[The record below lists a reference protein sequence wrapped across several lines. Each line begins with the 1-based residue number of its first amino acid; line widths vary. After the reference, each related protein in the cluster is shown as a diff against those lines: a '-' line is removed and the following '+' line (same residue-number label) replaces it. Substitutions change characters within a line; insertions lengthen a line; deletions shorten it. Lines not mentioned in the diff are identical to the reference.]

1 MAAKIEIG
9 KDLLKRAEEH
19 ARTAGY
25 SSVSEFVAHLIEREL
40 AGAAAPAADNEEQAR
55 KRLQGLGYID

>member
-1 MAAKIEIG
+1 MIPALKIDGALVQKAA
-9 KDLLKRAEEH
+9 DF

-25 SSVSEFVAHLIEREL
+25 SSVSEFVTHLIEREL
-40 AGAAAPAADNEEQAR
+40 AGQGGGTLDNEEEAK